1 MSLAT
6 HIRPITYLKNSA
18 AEIVKEFAVDPEP
31 LIITQNGEAKLVVL
45 DIKQYEKQLESMALM
60 RLLVMGDREIKEGI
74 FSDAKA
80 FLDEM
85 DDQE

>member
-6 HIRPITYLKNSA
+6 HIRPITYLKKSA
-18 AEIVKEFAVDPEP
+18 AEIVKVFAVDPEP
-31 LIITQNGEAKLVVL
+31 LIITQNGEAKLVVI
-45 DIKQYEKQLESMALM
+45 DIKQYEKQLESMALI
-60 RLLVMGDREIKEGI
+60 RLLVMGDREIKEGR

-80 FLDEM
+80 LLDEM